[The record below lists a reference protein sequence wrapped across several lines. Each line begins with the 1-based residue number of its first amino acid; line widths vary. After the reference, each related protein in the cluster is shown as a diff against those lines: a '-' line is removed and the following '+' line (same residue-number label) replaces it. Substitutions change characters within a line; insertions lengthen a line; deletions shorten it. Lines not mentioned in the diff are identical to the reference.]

1 MSYKIFDVVELHNG
15 KKGTIVNINKGEI
28 AVDIVDESGI
38 SHGFANVKQKDV
50 KRIIITNNWQNFPR
64 GI

>member
-1 MSYKIFDVVELHNG
+1 MSYRIFDVVELHNG

-50 KRIIITNNWQNFPR
+50 KRIIFTNN
-64 GI
+64 

>member
-1 MSYKIFDVVELHNG
+1 MSYRIFDVVELHNG
-15 KKGTIVNINKGEI
+15 KKGTIVKGEL

-50 KRIIITNNWQNFPR
+50 KRIIFTNNWQNFPR

>member
-1 MSYKIFDVVELHNG
+1 MSYRIFDVVELHNG
-15 KKGTIVNINKGEI
+15 KKGTIVKGEL

-50 KRIIITNNWQNFPR
+50 KRIIFTNN
-64 GI
+64 